1 MKKITLSLIA
11 VFMISALTFNSIARE
26 VAVDIK
32 SIPVKAQDFIAKN
45 FANKKIVSV
54 VKDSEI
60 LDTEYKVFFSDMTN
74 IKFSSKGEWTEVD
87 GNKNCIPAKV
97 VPSVI
102 ANYVAENYAGIC
114 ISKIEIDKELFDFQ
128 YKIEL
133 LNGIEMTFD
142 KNGAFLGFD
151 D

>member
-26 VAVDIK
+26 VAIDIK

-60 LDTEYKVFFSDMTN
+60 LDTEYKVFFS
-74 IKFSSKGEWTEVD
+74 II
-87 GNKNCIPAKV
+87 NC
-97 VPSVI
+97 
-102 ANYVAENYAGIC
+102 
-114 ISKIEIDKELFDFQ
+114 
-128 YKIEL
+128 
-133 LNGIEMTFD
+133 
-142 KNGAFLGFD
+142 FLKQIFFLPFFT
-151 D
+151 